1 MRKLGQRYHHNFT
14 SQIAIMDA
22 QIQSLKSELQKT
34 IAHLKEEYAK
44 LQTGRASASLVE
56 NIQVEAYG
64 QKQPIKAIAG
74 ISVQDAKTIVI
85 QPWDKGTVG
94 DVEKALV
101 KADLGTMP
109 VNEGTLIRIV
119 LPPMTEERRRD
130 MVKVVKDLAEETR
143 VSVRRHRKEFHS
155 NAKKDTDRTEDE
167 HRDFEED
174 VQKEVDR
181 ANREIEEIAEKKEE
195 DVMRV

>member
-1 MRKLGQRYHHNFT
+1 MD
-14 SQIAIMDA
+14 SQI
-22 QIQSLKSELQKT
+22 QTLKSDLRKT
-34 IAHLKEEYAK
+34 ITHLKEEFAK

-56 NIQVEAYG
+56 NVQIEAYG
-64 QKQPIKAIAG
+64 QTQPLKSLAG

-85 QPWDKGTVG
+85 QPWDKSTVG

-119 LPPMTEERRRD
+119 LPPMTEERRLELVRI
-130 MVKVVKDLAEETR
+130 VKNLAEEAR
-143 VSVRRHRKEFHS
+143 VSVRMCRQEVHS
-155 NAKKDTDRTEDE
+155 NAKKDTSRTEDE
-167 HRDFEED
+167 HRNFEES
-174 VQKEVDR
+174 VQKEVDI
-181 ANREIEEIAEKKEE
+181 ANKEIEEIAEKKKE